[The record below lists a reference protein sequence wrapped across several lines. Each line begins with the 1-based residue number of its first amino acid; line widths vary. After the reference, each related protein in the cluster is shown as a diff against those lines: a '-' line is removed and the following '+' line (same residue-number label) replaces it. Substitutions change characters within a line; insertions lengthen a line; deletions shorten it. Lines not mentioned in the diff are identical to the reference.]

1 MELRLLRTEN
11 ERRVFAER
19 MDAAR
24 AKRGVGFC
32 ENPHSLLA
40 RIHLTFATLY
50 GLFEQPDEPV
60 ERMMSG
66 FRMHD
71 LAAIP
76 QSFPRPDMTHLS
88 ANSVFECGELWSF
101 SKGAGILARRGAMIV
116 CGLLGAKAILVYPVV
131 HPVDTTR
138 SYLETNFVK
147 VGEPV
152 WFAFGQTL
160 DGGKLL
166 VQPMVLEGEA
176 LENLMRKVFALGF
189 ETRENHSVIRF
200 ENPIALKPSL
210 DRPAFD
216 IDARPAPAPAVPNGH
231 GEMNGNANP

>member
-1 MELRLLRTEN
+1 MELRLLRTET
-11 ERRVFAER
+11 ERRVFEER

-40 RIHLTFATLY
+40 RIHMTFGQLY
-50 GLFEQPDEPV
+50 GLFEHGDEPV

-76 QSFPRPDMTHLS
+76 QSFPRPDMTHLP
-88 ANSVFECGELWSF
+88 AQSVFECGELWSF

-116 CGLLGAKAILVYPVV
+116 SGLLGARAILVYPVV

-160 DGGKLL
+160 DGGKLF

-176 LENLMRKVFALGF
+176 LETLMRKVFALGF
-189 ETRENHSVIRF
+189 ETRENHTIIRF

-210 DRPAFD
+210 DRPALEL
-216 IDARPAPAPAVPNGH
+216 AAQAAAAPASSNGRS
-231 GEMNGNANP
+231 EMNGNAQA

>member
-1 MELRLLRTEN
+1 MELRLLTIET
-11 ERRVFAER
+11 ERRIFAER
-19 MDAAR
+19 MEAAR

-40 RIHLTFATLY
+40 KIHLTFGRLY
-50 GLFEQPDEPV
+50 GLFECPNEPA
-60 ERMMSG
+60 ERMISG

-76 QSFPRPDMTHLS
+76 QSFPRPDMTHLP
-88 ANSVFECGELWSF
+88 ARTVFECGELWSF

-116 CGLLGAKAILVYPVV
+116 SGLLGARAILVYPVT
-131 HPVDTTR
+131 HPVDTTG

-160 DGGKLL
+160 DGGKLF

-176 LENLMRKVFALGF
+176 LEKLMRKVFALGF

-216 IDARPAPAPAVPNGH
+216 ISATIAEPATPAGRRE
-231 GEMNGNANP
+231 EMNGNAHA

>member
-1 MELRLLRTEN
+1 MELRLLSTEN

-19 MDAAR
+19 MDGAR

-40 RIHLTFATLY
+40 RIHLTFGQLY
-50 GLFEQPDEPV
+50 GLFEHANEPV

-71 LAAIP
+71 LGAIP
-76 QSFPRPDMTHLS
+76 QSFPRPDMTHLP
-88 ANSVFECGELWSF
+88 ARTVFECGELWSF
-101 SKGAGILARRGAMIV
+101 SKGAGVLARRGAMIV
-116 CGLLGAKAILVYPVV
+116 AGLRGARAILVYPVV

-138 SYLETNFVK
+138 SYIETKFQK

-152 WFAFGQTL
+152 WFEFGQTL
-160 DGGKLL
+160 DGGKLF
-166 VQPMVLEGEA
+166 VQPMVLEGET
-176 LENLMRKVFALGF
+176 LQELTRKVFALGF
-189 ETRENHSVIRF
+189 ETRENHTIIRF

-216 IDARPAPAPAVPNGH
+216 FDARVAPAAAASNGR
-231 GEMNGNANP
+231 GEMNGNTHA

>member
-1 MELRLLRTEN
+1 MELRLMKSEV
-11 ERRVFAER
+11 ERKIFAER
-19 MDAAR
+19 MIEAR
-24 AKRGVGFC
+24 QKRGAGFS
-32 ENPHSLLA
+32 ETPRSLLG
-40 RIHLTFATLY
+40 RIHLAFGQIY
-50 GLFEQPDEPV
+50 GLFEENADPAEC
-60 ERMMSG
+60 MMSG

-71 LAAIP
+71 LGAIP
-76 QSFPRPDMTHLS
+76 QSFPRPDMTHLP
-88 ANSVFECGELWSF
+88 AHSVFECGELWSF

-116 CGLLGAKAILVYPVV
+116 AGLLGARAILVYPVV

-138 SYLETNFVK
+138 SYLETKFEK

-160 DGGKLL
+160 DGGKLF

-176 LENLMRKVFALGF
+176 LETLMRKVFALGF
-189 ETRENHSVIRF
+189 ETQKNHTIIRF

-216 IDARPAPAPAVPNGH
+216 FATEAAAVPPSSNGH
-231 GEMNGNANP
+231 GEMNGHAHT